1 MGCPVNSIKAME
13 EGLRY
18 RRQKMVIVILANA
31 NSDSDAVQFIMD
43 NFHVMD
49 IISDDVDFYLPG
61 YNINK
66 YNREFNTNN
75 LEWANQQAQDMFP
88 DFHGETVHG
97 YPYEGLL
104 GRQRRDHL
112 SHCKIIESPRLGD
125 IIYNIAEFTDFVY
138 EFTQKLDGFHYLG
151 GCQMILL
158 QPDEEG
164 LPDYTNASVYDL
176 DAVISSRSGCSLD
189 AFLHRTFNIIREAR
203 DPHHHSFSG
212 HSKFFNAL
220 FRRGNVT
227 DRGKGV
233 IREIDNL
240 YYKAT
245 RYNNPNDRYEIIIH
259 DVISDMSRCLE
270 WDVACEEFYFISYSS
285 QNVMKANTLKILLQ
299 HHGLHVWIAPDGIPQ
314 GREYP
319 VVIPTALKL
328 AKVFVLLLTPES
340 ARSQWVRRELAIAIG
355 NNDTRIKILLSD
367 GITVD
372 DIRNDVE
379 LRFLLDRVQIK
390 YEYSDIVHSQEHLD
404 HFINE

>member
-1 MGCPVNSIKAME
+1 MGCPINSIRAME

-31 NSDSDAVQFIMD
+31 NSDSDAVRFIMD

-66 YNREFNTNN
+66 YNRKFNTNN
-75 LEWANQQAQDMFP
+75 IEWANQQAQHMFP
-88 DFHGETVHG
+88 DFHCDIVHRG
-97 YPYEGLL
+97 IFERFT
-104 GRQRRDHL
+104 GRHGTEFL
-112 SHCKIIESPRLGD
+112 SHCKVIKSPRLGN

-138 EFTQKLDGFHYLG
+138 EFTQKIDGFHYLG

-158 QPDEEG
+158 QPNEDG
-164 LPDYTNASVYDL
+164 LPDYSNASVYDL

-189 AFLHRTFNIIREAR
+189 AFLHRTFNIIRDAR
-203 DPHHHSFSG
+203 DEYHHNLVHGIFM
-212 HSKFFNAL
+212 NAL
-220 FRRGNVT
+220 FRRGNRT
-227 DRGKGV
+227 DEGNGIIQK
-233 IREIDNL
+233 IDNL
-240 YYKAT
+240 YYEAT
-245 RYNNPNDRYEIIIH
+245 RDDNPNDRYEIIIH
-259 DVISDMSRCLE
+259 DLISDMSRCLE
-270 WDVACEEFYFISYSS
+270 WNVACEDFYFISYSS

-340 ARSQWVRRELAIAIG
+340 AQSQWVRRELAIAIG

-367 GITVD
+367 GMTID
-372 DIRNDVE
+372 DIMNDIE
-379 LRFLLDRVQIK
+379 LKFLLDRVQIK
-390 YEYSDIVHSQEHLD
+390 YDYSDVVHSHEHLE